1 METKKKN
8 IVDCFVGG
16 ARSGL
21 DICLHS
27 TIPNVIFAF
36 VLIQIL
42 NLTGLTDIIGTICK
56 PLMVLFGLPGIAATV
71 LVASLLSIGGGVGV
85 AASLV
90 TSGQLNNQHIAILL
104 PAIFLMG
111 ALFQYMGR
119 ILGTAELKK
128 KYYAPLFV
136 IAILNAMLAM
146 LVMRILLLFL

>member
-8 IVDCFVGG
+8 VVDCFAGG

-42 NLTGLTDIIGTICK
+42 NLTGLTSLIGTICK
-56 PLMVLFGLPGIAATV
+56 PVMVIFGLPGIAATV

-85 AASLV
+85 AASLAV
-90 TSGQLNNQHIAILL
+90 SGSLNNEHIAILL

-119 ILGTAELKK
+119 ILGTAEIKK
-128 KYYAPLFV
+128 KYYVPLFA
-136 IAILNAMLAM
+136 IAIINGLLSM
-146 LVMRILLLFL
+146 LVMRVILLFL

>member
-8 IVDCFVGG
+8 VVDCFVGG

-42 NLTGLTDIIGTICK
+42 NLTGLTSLIGTICK
-56 PLMVLFGLPGIAATV
+56 PVMVIFGLPGIAATV

-85 AASLV
+85 AASLAV
-90 TSGQLNNQHIAILL
+90 SGSLNNEHIAILL

-119 ILGTAELKK
+119 ILGTAEIKK
-128 KYYAPLFV
+128 KYYVPLFA
-136 IAILNAMLAM
+136 IAIINGLLSM
-146 LVMRILLLFL
+146 LVMRVILLFL